1 MLDCGLNK
9 CKCIKDTTIEGI
21 KIGNI
26 YPYICSPEYEIK
38 PENRTYIII
47 YNNGIDSLP
56 CTYDYFK
63 KHFKEQ

>member
-9 CKCIKDTTIEGI
+9 CKCIKDTAIEGI

-26 YPYICSPEYEIK
+26 YPYIYSPEYEIK

-63 KHFKEQ
+63 QHFKEH